1 MIIFIFIII
10 IYITMISNFTYFL
23 YNNNLNDYMNCY
35 STFLM
40 TRKDLK
46 DNILNHRMN
55 LLINYYTNEEKLEQI
70 NRQKLIQYYIS
81 SYKDNYIKPSLDID
95 ANDNNNNNNNDDNNN
110 DVDVEDHY
118 KYMFVNTKPKPPVI
132 DYDEIDKEYALKLEL
147 EEEEKQREKEIQLE
161 NDYDDYYD
169 DDENYDILNDDFSDE
184 DNIEYDYSY

>member
-1 MIIFIFIII
+1 
-10 IYITMISNFTYFL
+10 MISNFTYFL

-46 DNILNHRMN
+46 DNVLNHRMN

-81 SYKDNYIKPSLDID
+81 SYKDDYIKPSLDID
-95 ANDNNNNNNNDDNNN
+95 ANNNNNNNNNDDNNNDNNN

-184 DNIEYDYSY
+184 DNIEYDYGY

>member
-1 MIIFIFIII
+1 
-10 IYITMISNFTYFL
+10 MISNFTYFL

-46 DNILNHRMN
+46 DNVLNHRMN

-95 ANDNNNNNNNDDNNN
+95 ANNNNDNNNDNNDNN

-184 DNIEYDYSY
+184 DNIEYDYGY